1 MFVSR
6 PLIQVTDLA
15 KSYGD
20 HQVFARVSFP
30 IREGEVIALTGPNG
44 VGKSTLLRILAGLE
58 PPTSGSIIHFQDLQ
72 IGYVPQEPSFPEG
85 STPWDILHKA
95 GAAKAQEALSRFDLA
110 ADAHIPVESLSGG
123 QRTRLALGRVWMS
136 PVHLLLL
143 DEPTNHLDLAGIH
156 WLEGFIKGFPGTVV
170 VVSHHRAFL
179 DKTVSR
185 VIALSPDGAIEYEGT
200 YTSWLA
206 AKEAAY
212 QRQLEKYEQEQKRIR
227 KLEADIDRRLRWYEG
242 SHRQAGTND
251 YYRARAKGI
260 ARRAKAQVKRLERM
274 KESAA
279 DRPKGP
285 KTVRLPHLEEQSIG
299 RRVIQAEG
307 LTYSFGKV
315 VFAPSDFAVFRGE
328 KVGIVGPNGCG
339 KTTLLRLINGDLEPQ
354 GHLWVTPGAR
364 IACLE
369 QGLETL
375 DEQAAVLD
383 EVMKVLPEPTAE
395 SITLVRTLLKHLRLG
410 ADDVGK
416 PTGALSIGQRRC
428 VALVKLILSDFNLL
442 LLDEP
447 LNHLDIDLRAKLVEV
462 LETYQGTV
470 LVVSHDRHLLSRLC
484 TKILSFEGGRIVT
497 YAGYGEY
504 EAGGRQRDGDDERL
518 LLEAKMARLT
528 AELSTMEKD
537 DPDYEKKEQE
547 FFAAARKLRSLEE

>member
-1 MFVSR
+1 M
-6 PLIQVTDLA
+6 
-15 KSYGD
+15 
-20 HQVFARVSFP
+20 
-30 IREGEVIALTGPNG
+30 
-44 VGKSTLLRILAGLE
+44 
-58 PPTSGSIIHFQDLQ
+58 
-72 IGYVPQEPSFPEG
+72 
-85 STPWDILHKA
+85 
-95 GAAKAQEALSRFDLA
+95 
-110 ADAHIPVESLSGG
+110 
-123 QRTRLALGRVWMS
+123 
-136 PVHLLLL
+136 
-143 DEPTNHLDLAGIH
+143 
-156 WLEGFIKGFPGTVV
+156 

-185 VIALSPDGAIEYEGT
+185 VIDLSPDGAIEYEGT
-200 YTSWLA
+200 YTSWLQ
-206 AKEAAY
+206 AKDAAY

-279 DRPKGP
+279 NKPKGP
-285 KTVRLPHLEEQSIG
+285 KIVRLPHLEEQSIG
-299 RRVIQAEG
+299 RRVILAEG
-307 LTYSFGKV
+307 LTYSFGKML
-315 VFAPSDFAVFRGE
+315 FAPSDFAVFRGE

-339 KTTLLRLINGDLEPQ
+339 KTTLLRLIKGDLDPQ
-354 GHLWVTPGAR
+354 GRLWVTPGAR

-369 QGLETL
+369 QGLENL

-383 EVMKVLPEPTAE
+383 EVMKVLPEPSAE

-410 ADDVGK
+410 ADDMGK

-428 VALVKLILSDFNLL
+428 IALLKLVLSGFNLL

-447 LNHLDIDLRAKLVEV
+447 LNHLDIALREKLVEI

-470 LVVSHDRHLLSRLC
+470 LVVSTIAISSRLC
-484 TKILSFEGGRIVT
+484 TKILSFEGRRIVT

-518 LLEAKMARLT
+518 LLEARIARLT

-537 DPDYEKKEQE
+537 DPSYEKKEQE